1 MQKGIATLK
10 FLVLAI
16 AVLMSGGASSAPLK
30 YTLPEETAEFRA
42 GEGREVAQNNC
53 LACHSADYVNTQP
66 PQRDA
71 AFWEAEVMKMIK
83 AYHAPIS
90 DEDAKA
96 IIKYL
101 TRAY

>member
-1 MQKGIATLK
+1 MQNRIATLK
-10 FLVLAI
+10 VLVPLI
-16 AVLMSGGASSAPLK
+16 GVVTWGGASSAPLS

-66 PQRDA
+66 PRRDA

-101 TRAY
+101 TRTY